1 VAILTN
7 QSLINEKSNSMNCI
21 IVDDD
26 NLSIKIIE
34 EFVLRTDGLNLM
46 GAFSSAVEAVN
57 MLNNNT
63 GTPVHLIFLDIEMP
77 EMSGIEFLK
86 ALNVIPQ
93 VVIYSSEEKYALE
106 SYEYDVTDYLLKP
119 VTYGRF
125 IKSVSRARERFEKK
139 ESPVKQSTE
148 IFIKNN
154 SSLVRVKYDDILWI
168 EALENYVVLNT
179 FREKYTIHFTMK
191 SITDRMPSDRF
202 MRIHRSYIVNFSKIK
217 AIEDNSVIIKTDNG
231 NKIIP
236 IGKSYRDKL
245 LDDINLITR

>member
-1 VAILTN
+1 
-7 QSLINEKSNSMNCI
+7 MNCL

-26 NLSIKIIE
+26 KLSIKIIE
-34 EFVLRTDGLNLM
+34 EFVERTEGLNLI
-46 GAFSSAVEAVN
+46 GSFSSAVEAVN
-57 MLNNNT
+57 VLNNPNN
-63 GTPVHLIFLDIEMP
+63 PQAHLIFLDIEMP

-86 ALNVIPQ
+86 ALNIIPQ
-93 VVIYSSEEKYALE
+93 VIIYSSQEKYALE

-119 VTYGRF
+119 VQYGRF
-125 IKSVSRARERFEKK
+125 IKAVNRARERFEKK

-179 FREKYTIHFTMK
+179 FKEKYTIHFTMK
-191 SITDRMPSDRF
+191 SIAERMPSDRF
-202 MRIHRSYIVNFSKIK
+202 MRVHRSFIVNFNKIK
-217 AIEDNSVIIKTDNG
+217 AIEDNSVIIKTDTG

-245 LDDINLITR
+245 LDDINLITK